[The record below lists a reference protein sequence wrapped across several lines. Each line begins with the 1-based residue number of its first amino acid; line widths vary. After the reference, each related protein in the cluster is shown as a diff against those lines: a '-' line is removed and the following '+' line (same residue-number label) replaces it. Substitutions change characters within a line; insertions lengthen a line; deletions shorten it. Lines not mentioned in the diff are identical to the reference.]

1 VNVPG
6 TPQTSDSA
14 PEIEDRQ
21 IEAWRAMT
29 PAAKLHLVG
38 ELVRATE
45 ELALA
50 GVRMRHPSADE
61 REQQLRLAALRLDRA
76 TVLRWL
82 GWDPE
87 REGY

>member
-1 VNVPG
+1 M
-6 TPQTSDSA
+6 PQTSDSS
-14 PEIEDRQ
+14 PEVEDRQ

-29 PAAKLHLVG
+29 PAAKLHLVS

-50 GVRMRHPSADE
+50 GVRLRHPGASE
-61 REQQLRLAALRLDRA
+61 REQRLRLAALRLDRE
-76 TVLRWL
+76 TLVRWL
-82 GWDPE
+82 DWDPE

>member
-1 VNVPG
+1 M
-6 TPQTSDSA
+6 PQTSDTA
-14 PEIEDRQ
+14 PEIEARQ
-21 IEAWRAMT
+21 VEAWRAMT
-29 PAAKLHLVG
+29 PAAKLRLVSD
-38 ELVRATE
+38 LVCATE

-50 GVRMRHPSADE
+50 GVRMRHPNADE

-76 TVLRWL
+76 TLIRWL